1 MKTACFIDTSLEI
14 LIERCV
20 QTLLIVILHKIK
32 RDLDWTV
39 TNVSEGA
46 LTDFLKAVSSQ
57 IVHLMRIFI
66 SSELNVWRSLSLSFV
81 IIHQKIIGYGEFK
94 WRRCFLS
101 IWSHESHRFNWQC
114 EIKRLFQ
121 IVSGI
126 KYLELALRLL
136 SNHAGFFICLT
147 WVCSLLDFHRN
158 QRDKGLCND
167 FCVKHQIYF
176 TFKTYVIQQ
185 AFKRKVCE
193 PTCYK
198 VDRVPKRIFALISF
212 LIVLT

>member
-20 QTLLIVILHKIK
+20 QTLFIVILHKIK
-32 RDLDWTV
+32 RYLDWTV
-39 TNVSEGA
+39 TNVGKGA
-46 LTDFLKAVSSQ
+46 LTDFLKAVSPQ
-57 IVHLMRIFI
+57 IVHLMWIFI
-66 SSELNVWRSLSLSFV
+66 PSKFNVWRSVSLIFV

-101 IWSHESHRFNWQC
+101 IWSHESYRFNWQC
-114 EIKRLFQ
+114 EVKRLFQ

-136 SNHAGFFICLT
+136 INHAGFFICLT
-147 WVCSLLDFHRN
+147 CVCSLLDFHRN
-158 QRDKGLCND
+158 QRYKGLCND
-167 FCVKHQIYF
+167 FCVEHQIYF
-176 TFKTYVIQQ
+176 TFETDVVQQ
-185 AFKRKVCE
+185 AFKRKICE
-193 PTCYK
+193 PTCHK